1 MKQKFHFVKNTEWK
15 YQMMSNLAHPNYSA
29 GMQEQDDVIVTNW
42 SSCTWKKNIY
52 SYVVFNLKIL
62 AELQ

>member
-1 MKQKFHFVKNTEWK
+1 
-15 YQMMSNLAHPNYSA
+15 MMSNLAHPNYSA